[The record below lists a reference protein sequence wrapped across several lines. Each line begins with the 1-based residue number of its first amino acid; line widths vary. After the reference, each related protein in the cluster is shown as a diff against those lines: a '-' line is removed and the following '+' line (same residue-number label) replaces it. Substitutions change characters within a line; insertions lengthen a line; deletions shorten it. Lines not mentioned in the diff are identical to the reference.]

1 MMKKTG
7 MSAKDRRALMLGLI
21 VLLPSL
27 FYVFGVRRYVASVND
42 TRQLVTGERKRLSQE
57 LAAIAAAKENP
68 QLQHI
73 ADSSWKA
80 MTPRIFSGRD
90 NLAATSD
97 LMSLIGDVAL
107 QQNVN
112 LRTSVPQPTTVDI
125 NGVRTLTVE
134 IQGETDLQGLLGFLE
149 AIERNDK
156 LMRVDKLR
164 VTRPIAKP
172 DADGVQAVQI
182 MASIAGFAIQE
193 GPIVPD
199 KALRPTTPAT
209 GRGGR

>member
-1 MMKKTG
+1 MTKKTG
-7 MSAKDRRALMLGLI
+7 MSAKDRRALILGLV

-27 FYVFGVRRYVASVND
+27 FYVFGVRRYMAAVKD
-42 TRQLVTGERKRLSQE
+42 THQLVTDERKRLSQE
-57 LAAIAAAKENP
+57 LAAIAAAKEQP

-80 MTPRIFSGRD
+80 MSPRIFSGRD
-90 NLAATSD
+90 NVAAGTD
-97 LMSLIGDVAL
+97 LMTLVGEVAL

-112 LRTSVPQPTTVDI
+112 VRTAILQSTTVDV
-125 NGVRTLTVE
+125 NGVRTLAVE

-149 AIERNDK
+149 AIERSDK
-156 LMRVDKLR
+156 LMRVDRLR

-172 DADGVQAVQI
+172 DADGVQAIQI
-182 MASIAGFAIQE
+182 AASIAGFAIQE
-193 GPIVPD
+193 GPVVPD
-199 KALRPTTPAT
+199 KALRSPAPPT